1 MVAMFLIVSESTRS
15 PLVLCFT
22 LFQYVSFCFTY
33 FSQYLVV
40 CHQVRSAPALID
52 GNLRLKAQLMLR
64 GVAQ

>member
-1 MVAMFLIVSESTRS
+1 MVVMFLIVSESAPS
-15 PLVLCFT
+15 PLAPCST
-22 LFQYVSFCFTY
+22 LFQYVSFRFTY

-40 CHQVRSAPALID
+40 CHQVHSTPALID